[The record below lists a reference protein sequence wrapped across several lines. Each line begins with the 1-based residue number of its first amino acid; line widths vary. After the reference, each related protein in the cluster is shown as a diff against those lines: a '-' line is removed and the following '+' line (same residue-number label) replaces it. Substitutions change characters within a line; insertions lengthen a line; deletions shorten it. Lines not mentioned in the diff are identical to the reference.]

1 MTALETNQP
10 LKKTAKT
17 KQKKP
22 KDMKIEKPNSRIL
35 LKDDGKEMEN
45 EKKCL
50 KKREEFVGRRKKE
63 KHLRLREREIENRG

>member
-1 MTALETNQP
+1 MIAGENGIGMTALGTNQP
-10 LKKTAKT
+10 FKKTAKT

-45 EKKCL
+45 EKK
-50 KKREEFVGRRKKE
+50 
-63 KHLRLREREIENRG
+63 NA